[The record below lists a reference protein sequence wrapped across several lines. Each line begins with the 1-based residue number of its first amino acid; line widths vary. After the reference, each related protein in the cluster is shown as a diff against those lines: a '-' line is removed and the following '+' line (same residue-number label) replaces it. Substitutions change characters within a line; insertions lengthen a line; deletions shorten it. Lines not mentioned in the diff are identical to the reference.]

1 MRNFKVMVLNAQDLF
16 LFMDKHN
23 HEVKPVLDLPE
34 VKWQLMSSSLLMNK
48 PKEKCQL
55 LAKAILDDSPE
66 VVMMTEIGG
75 TESLKNFSEHLLYDK
90 YEAFSLPSNSD
101 RGIDLGYLVKKSLPF
116 EVRLKTHTRHSLP
129 MPAFFFSRDVLRMD
143 LLQDGKPYAIFLL
156 VHIKSK
162 LDLAKNDF
170 EGRSRR
176 VHEVNGLVD
185 IYLKLEK
192 EFPNTPIFI
201 GGDMNGIASEVE
213 TEEEF
218 KAIYQKTDLKDVAS
232 IAEIPEEERFSYVYF
247 PRGGNRFKQQIDYL
261 FVSQKFSHFVVKE
274 ECYFPRYKNLDGF
287 PLPIPKSYEMKSAL
301 PSDHYPFV
309 GSFKLP

>member
-1 MRNFKVMVLNAQDLF
+1 MVLNAQDLF
-16 LFMDKHN
+16 LFMDKHD
-23 HEVKPVLDLPE
+23 HSESSVLDLPE

-48 PKEKCQL
+48 PKEKSQL

-66 VVMMTEIGG
+66 VVMMTEVGG
-75 TESLKNFSEHLLYDK
+75 IESLKNFAQHLLQDQ
-90 YEAFSLPSNSD
+90 YEAYSLPSNSD
-101 RGIDLGYLVKKSLPF
+101 RGIDLGYLIKKNIPF
-116 EVRLKTHTRHSLP
+116 EARLKTHKNHPLP

-143 LLQDGKPYAIFLL
+143 LLQNGRPYVIFLL
-156 VHIKSK
+156 AHIKSK
-162 LDLAKNDF
+162 LDLARNDF

-192 EFPNTPIFI
+192 EFPDIPIFI
-201 GGDMNGIASEVE
+201 GGDMNGIAGEIG

-218 KAIYQKTDLKDVAS
+218 KSLYEKTDLRDVAFM
-232 IAEIPEEERFSYVYF
+232 AGIPEEERFSYVYF
-247 PRGGNRFKQQIDYL
+247 NRGGNRYEQQIDYL
-261 FVSQKFSHFVVKE
+261 FLSQKFSSAVIKE

-287 PLPIPKSYEMKSAL
+287 PLPIPKSYENKSTL
-301 PSDHYPFV
+301 PSDHYPFL